1 MAAILRILKME
12 KKPGNE
18 LEEQPKRKKSAKR
31 FILPFLALVFL
42 LFVTGRL
49 IYLMKTHDELYHQ
62 YKFRV
67 TRELVRT
74 VTEAKTLL
82 EEKGDKAFPLLDKM
96 KFDQMGLYLYV
107 YRSSDGMC
115 LYHGENSAL
124 IGTRLDKFTD
134 QLGKPLH
141 KLVSREIKNPLNR
154 HGWVHY
160 YWNRPH
166 GLFLEWKS
174 ACNLAVSL
182 PDGTECYVGGGLY
195 GIGAEL
201 EFARIVV
208 TDADHLLKTRGEGA
222 LTELLA
228 PTSPYFFHNT
238 AVFLLR
244 ENGKSIIDPVLKKR
258 YERDLLKFKDAVGH
272 YPFKHLL
279 RRLKTGA
286 EAQVVLYAH
295 SPLSMNDR
303 KKIIYARRC
312 TMGGEPVIVG
322 TVIDA
327 PQSAWQ
333 R

>member
-1 MAAILRILKME
+1 ME
-12 KKPGNE
+12 KKPRNE
-18 LEEQPKRKKSAKR
+18 LEGQPKRKKSARR
-31 FILPFLALVFL
+31 FVLPLLALVFL
-42 LFVTGRL
+42 LFIAGHL
-49 IYLMKTHDELYHQ
+49 FYLTKTQGELYRQ
-62 YKFRV
+62 YTFRV
-67 TRELVRT
+67 TRELVKT

-96 KFDQMGLYLYV
+96 KSYQMGLYLYI
-107 YRSSDGMC
+107 YRLSDGLC
-115 LYHGENSAL
+115 LYHGENPAL
-124 IGTRLDKFTD
+124 VGTRLDKFTD

-182 PDGTECYVGGGLY
+182 PDGTECYVGGGYY

-201 EFARIVV
+201 EFARIAV

-228 PTSPYFFHNT
+228 PAGPYFFHNT

-244 ENGKSIIDPVLKKR
+244 ENGRSIIDPVLKKR

-279 RRLKTGA
+279 RRLKTET

-295 SPLSMNDR
+295 SPLSMNDQ

-312 TMGGEPVIVG
+312 TMGEEPVIVG

-327 PQSAWQ
+327 PHSAWQ

>member
-1 MAAILRILKME
+1 ME
-12 KKPGNE
+12 EKPKDEIEG
-18 LEEQPKRKKSAKR
+18 QPKEQKSAKR
-31 FILPFLALVFL
+31 FILPLLALVFL
-42 LFVTGRL
+42 LFVVGRL
-49 IYLMKTHDELYHQ
+49 AHLMKTHDELYRQ
-62 YKFRV
+62 YTFRV
-67 TRELVRT
+67 TRELVKT

-96 KFDQMGLYLYV
+96 KSDQMGLYLYV

-115 LYHGENSAL
+115 LYHGENHAL
-124 IGTRLDKFTD
+124 VGTRLDKFTD

-154 HGWVHY
+154 HGWVHF

-174 ACNLAVSL
+174 ACNLAVGL
-182 PDGTECYVGGGLY
+182 PDGTKCYVGGGHY

-201 EFARIVV
+201 EFARIAVIN
-208 TDADHLLKTRGEGA
+208 ADHLLKMRGEEA

-228 PTSPYFFHNT
+228 PAGPYFFHNT
-238 AVFLLR
+238 SVFLLR
-244 ENGKSIIDPVLKKR
+244 ENGRSIIDPVLKKR
-258 YERDLLKFKDAVGH
+258 YERDLLKFQDAVGH

-279 RRLKTGA
+279 RRLKTET

-295 SPLSMNDR
+295 SPLSMNNQ

-327 PQSAWQ
+327 PHSAWQ
-333 R
+333 Q